1 MNMPR
6 ATKKINNLSED
17 SKLTVNYALG
27 FALQRPKETALC
39 NSRSRKRLQ
48 MTTVGFF
55 VKGLLLSPEISMCVC
70 HYQKQGYKQD
80 TKAPSPPHAG
90 FITGSLGQQLTLTE
104 CLCEMGLISGSK

>member
-27 FALQRPKETALC
+27 FTLQRPKETALC

-55 VKGLLLSPEISMCVC
+55 VKGLLLSPEISMWCATIRSKVTNKTLKP
-70 HYQKQGYKQD
+70 HHLH
-80 TKAPSPPHAG
+80 TKGLSQALLDSDSP
-90 FITGSLGQQLTLTE
+90 
-104 CLCEMGLISGSK
+104 